1 MGQQRQLAPG
11 SGGHSDQ
18 PRPCLSGQAVLTL
31 VMASGQ
37 NFLTRVG
44 FGSIFC
50 SSGWVRSAIYMSWV
64 WVWKISPKK
73 INFFHFFP
81 FESKKISSGPGLN
94 AGWPLIYCGS
104 KVCSGQVRAHL

>member
-44 FGSIFC
+44 LGQFFVARVGSGQPSICLGFGFGKSPLKRSIFF
-50 SSGWVRSAIYMSWV
+50 I
-64 WVWKISPKK
+64 
-73 INFFHFFP
+73 FFP
-81 FESKKISSGPGLN
+81 SSQKKSLQDLG
-94 AGWPLIYCGS
+94 
-104 KVCSGQVRAHL
+104 